1 MMNWIKGLFE
11 KYFKNKKKKNT
22 EEDDHTNY
30 PLY

>member
-1 MMNWIKGLFE
+1 MDWIKGLFE
-11 KYFKNKKKKNT
+11 KIFKNQKKPKK

>member
-1 MMNWIKGLFE
+1 MINWIKDLLS
-11 KYFKNKKKKNT
+11 KIFKNHKKRKN